1 MSELI
6 RVPLDGGGSIL
17 VENARPESSGPVRV
31 GRAGEAIRDATAS
44 LQAALV
50 PVRRAAQAV
59 LDELRKAGP
68 DEVTVELG
76 VSLTAEAGAI
86 ITKTEAAANLTVT
99 LTWRREAAATE
110 SASPASPAIDPPAG
124 A

>member
-17 VENARPESSGPVRV
+17 VEDTRPETSGPVRA
-31 GRAGEAIRDATAS
+31 GRAGEAIRDATGS

-99 LTWRREAAATE
+99 VTWKREAAHGE
-110 SASPASPAIDPPAG
+110 SQSPSADPPADV
-124 A
+124 